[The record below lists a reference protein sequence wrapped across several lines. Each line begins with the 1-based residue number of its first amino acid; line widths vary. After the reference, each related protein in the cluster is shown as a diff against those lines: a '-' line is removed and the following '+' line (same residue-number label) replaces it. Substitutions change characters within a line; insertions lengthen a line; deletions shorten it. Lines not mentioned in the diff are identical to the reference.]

1 MFIARATRHDRDD
14 IRALLEEQGW
24 DADNIAEGTAL
35 IARSGPVVGC
45 IRLVEVEPQKVVLDD
60 VVIAKDKRGGGLGRR
75 LVEAAM
81 NNRGGTLYL
90 CCHDDVIGFYE
101 RFGFSERTFDELP
114 ESVQDYFKRVGD
126 YPTEDDHEHF
136 FLTAR

>member
-14 IRALLEEQGW
+14 IKALLEEQGW
-24 DADNIAEGTAL
+24 DTDNIAEGTAL
-35 IARSGPVVGC
+35 IARSGAVVGC

-60 VVIAKDKRGGGLGRR
+60 VVVAKGKRGGGLGRR

-90 CCHDDVIGFYE
+90 CCHDDVIGFYSK
-101 RFGFSERTFDELP
+101 FGFSEKPFDDLP
-114 ESVQDYFKRVGD
+114 EPVQDYFKRVGD
-126 YPTEDDHEHF
+126 YPTKEGHEHF